1 MDDPAAGPVPEPG
14 PVLVALKGVPARF
27 EVDAL
32 SGVVSADERGV
43 GASPADRAALEW
55 GLRLAGP
62 DRGSGGCVA
71 VSVGGSAVEGMLRE
85 ALACGASAAVRIDL
99 GGHDDEPPSSAAVAE
114 ALAGVARS
122 LGARLVLT
130 GDWSLDRGT
139 GSVPPLVAAHLGWP
153 SALGLVALD
162 PGADGTLRLERRL
175 DGGRR
180 HVLEL
185 AAGAS
190 AVLSVEG
197 ATASLRR
204 APIAGVLAARG
215 AAVRVERVAVAASDP
230 RVTRLASGPFRPRPR
245 TLDAPPPDAAV
256 RRRLELLVGAGA
268 SRTPPQRLRLDPAAA
283 ADRILE
289 QLRAWGELDSSA

>member
-1 MDDPAAGPVPEPG
+1 MGDPAPAAVPVAG
-14 PVLVALKGVPARF
+14 PVLVALKGVAARS

-32 SGVVSADERGV
+32 SGVVSTDDRGV

-62 DRGSGGCVA
+62 DRAGGCVA
-71 VSVGGSAVEGMLRE
+71 VSVGGSAVEAMLRE
-85 ALACGASAAVRIDL
+85 ALACGAAAAVRVDP

-180 HVLEL
+180 QVLEL

-204 APIAGVLAARG
+204 APIAGVLAARS
-215 AAVRVERVAVAASDP
+215 AAVRVEHMAVAASDP

-256 RRRLELLVGAGA
+256 RRRLEVLVGVGT
-268 SRTPPQRLRLDPAAA
+268 SRTPPQRLRLDPGAA

-289 QLRAWGELDSSA
+289 QLRAWGELDSAT